1 MKKVKKFFKVTT
13 LCLVTLFIF
22 LSIFC
27 VCYYHITT
35 SSYSLNDALIN
46 SSKMS
51 VNLKIYDAENNPIT
65 LSSENYISINKLSQ
79 STKNA
84 FISAEDKRFY
94 QHHGIDYIRLARATM
109 NNLKSKSFKQGAST
123 ISQQLI
129 KNTHLSNEKT
139 IKRKLRELKLTKG
152 LEKKYSKNEILEL
165 YLNNIYFGNGC
176 YGIENASN
184 HYFSKSASELT
195 LAESALLAGTI
206 NAPSIYDVEKN
217 SEKALTR
224 RNLILALMKNY
235 GKISEEEFETA
246 KNEKL
251 NLKLTKLS
259 NNNYIWGKILEEA
272 CKITGKTENELKNSN
287 YIIKTYLNFD
297 EQNKISSL
305 ISSKYSKI
313 ETNPNVAAIV
323 INNKTNGIECVVG
336 NKKILETK
344 KQPGSAIKPI
354 LVYAPAIEKNIISP
368 ATKILDEKININ
380 GYSPENAD
388 KRYHGFVSAREC
400 LKNSYNVPTVKLLN
414 QIGIKEAQN
423 FAKNL
428 GINFDDSDNNL
439 AIALGGFTSGTT
451 LYELANS
458 YTAFANTGKFS
469 YLKLI
474 SKIESPNKNTIYSDK
489 SNKISVMSKSTAY
502 LITDMLMSAAK
513 TGTAKKLSNLPYQ
526 IASKTGTV
534 GMKNSS
540 KNLEAY
546 NVSYTSSHTI
556 LTYVGG
562 TTMPESITGSSY
574 PTLLTKDICELL
586 YKKFTPEN
594 FAVPSDVETK
604 QISKTEY
611 EKNVVVE
618 TDNNTD
624 SISEV
629 FSKNNLPQ
637 KKLLTPNLNFEA
649 FNFIDEKP
657 ILSFF
662 TSPEFKYKIMRK
674 EQNES
679 DFEAIETIDPNSSE
693 IYKFCDKTA
702 KNNKIYEY
710 FVKICE
716 KSSTEEYQTKT
727 IKLKSF

>member
-13 LCLVTLFIF
+13 LCLVTLFVL

-27 VCYYHITT
+27 VGYYHVTT
-35 SSYSLNDALIN
+35 STYSLNDALIN

-94 QHHGIDYIRLARATM
+94 QHHGIDYIRLASATVS
-109 NNLKSKSFKQGAST
+109 NLKSKSFKQGAST

-139 IKRKLRELKLTKG
+139 IKRKLRELKLTKE

-217 SEKALTR
+217 PEKALSR
-224 RNLILALMKNY
+224 RNLILTLMKNY

-259 NNNYIWGKILEEA
+259 NNNYVWGKILEEA

-287 YIIKTYLNFD
+287 YIIRTYLNFD

-313 ETNPNVAAIV
+313 ESNPNVATIV

-400 LKNSYNVPTVKLLN
+400 LKNSYNAPAVKLLN

-451 LYELANS
+451 LYELSNS
-458 YTAFANTGKFS
+458 YTAFANSGEFS
-469 YLKLI
+469 SLRLI
-474 SKIESPNKNTIYSDK
+474 SKIESPNKKAIYSDK
-489 SNKISVMSKSTAY
+489 LNKTSAMSNSTAY

-562 TTMPESITGSSY
+562 TAMPESITGSSY
-574 PTLLTKDICELL
+574 PTLLTKDICEIL
-586 YKKFTPEN
+586 YKNFTPEN
-594 FAVPSDVETK
+594 FAVPSEVETK

-637 KKLLTPNLNFEA
+637 KKILTPNLKFEA

-662 TSPEFKYKIMRK
+662 TSPDFEYKIMRK
-674 EQNES
+674 EQSES
-679 DFEAIETIDPNSSE
+679 DFTPIETINSNSSE

-702 KNNKIYEY
+702 QNNKIYEY
-710 FVKICE
+710 FLKICE
-716 KSSTEEYQTKT
+716 KSSTEEYKTKI